1 MLAISPWVLDAYAYR
16 TLCNIQSETIL
27 IIKWLLVKKKKRI
40 RFYLYNQIRSVRLDP
55 YRITERAL
63 FKKNFYAHFFY
74 IQSVKQYS
82 DRNRWIALDRL
93 PKFCIKYLKQHEH
106 KHIM

>member
-1 MLAISPWVLDAYAYR
+1 MHMPIERYAIYNQKLFWSLSGFQ
-16 TLCNIQSETIL
+16 L
-27 IIKWLLVKKKKRI
+27 KKRI

-55 YRITERAL
+55 YRITEIAL
-63 FKKNFYAHFFY
+63 FKKLRALFLF
-74 IQSVKQYS
+74 SVKEYS

>member
-27 IIKWLLVKKKKRI
+27 IIKWFSVKKKDS
-40 RFYLYNQIRSVRLDP
+40 FYLYNQIRSVRLDP

-63 FKKNFYAHFFY
+63 FKKNFYAPFFY
-74 IQSVKQYS
+74 SVS
-82 DRNRWIALDRL
+82 RNTPIGIGEL
-93 PKFCIKYLKQHEH
+93 P
-106 KHIM
+106 